1 MKAAGVKK
9 KGTTYTNKISP
20 RNWLT
25 FIIFGLIGQIAWTIE
40 NMYLNIYIYKTVT
53 YNPDAIA
60 LMVASS
66 AVVATLATL
75 TMGALSDKFGK
86 RKVFVTYG
94 YIIWG
99 ISITAFGYITTDSV
113 SAIFPSVD
121 AIVAT
126 VAIIILLDCV
136 MTFIG
141 STAND
146 AAFQAWI
153 TDVTTPA
160 NRGKVEGLIAAM
172 PLLGMLV
179 VFGVLDSFTQQG
191 EWKNFFLIVGMIVT
205 FSGVIGLF
213 LIKEGEIKKKESR
226 YVQDLIYG
234 FKLST
239 IRNNILLYTIFGAVC
254 ILGIG
259 LQIFLPYF
267 IIYFEFFV
275 GITDYAILLGI
286 VLTLASVVSVVG
298 GRLVDRYGRKKFL
311 VSSVL
316 FYIIGMFV
324 MFVLGK
330 TITENMT
337 LTYLFTVIFGVLM
350 MGSYLV
356 SMVILNA
363 TARDLLPK
371 EHIGV
376 FSGIRMIF
384 FIMIPM
390 AIGPF
395 IGSTVIKNSN
405 MTYTDEFGVL
415 QSVPTPGIFLAGSI
429 VGLLAFIPIYF
440 ILKRMDTHYETI

>member
-1 MKAAGVKK
+1 MKTTEVG
-9 KGTTYTNKISP
+9 KGNFSVSDKISP
-20 RNWLT
+20 RNWLI

-60 LMVASS
+60 FMVAAS

-86 RKVFVTYG
+86 RKVFMTYG

-99 ISITAFGYITTDSV
+99 ISITAFGYITTDTV
-113 SAIFPSVD
+113 SSFLPGVD
-121 AIVAT
+121 IIIAT
-126 VAIIILLDCV
+126 VSIIILLDCV

-146 AAFQAWI
+146 AAFQAWV

-160 NRGKVEGLIAAM
+160 NRGKAEGVIATM

-179 VFGVLDSFTQQG
+179 VFGVLDTFTQQG
-191 EWKNFFLIVGMIVT
+191 DWKTFFVVVGVIVT
-205 FSGVIGLF
+205 LSGFIGLF
-213 LIKEGEIKKKESR
+213 LIKDSTVKKKESR
-226 YVQDLIYG
+226 YIQDLVYG
-234 FKLST
+234 FKAST
-239 IRNNILLYTIFGAVC
+239 IKSNILLYIIFGTVC
-254 ILGIG
+254 LLGIAQ
-259 LQIFLPYF
+259 QIFLPYF

-275 GITDYAILLGI
+275 GIIDYAILLGI
-286 VLTLASVVSVVG
+286 VLTLASIVSVVG

-311 VSSVL
+311 VASVL
-316 FYIIGMFV
+316 LYIIGMFI

-330 TITENMT
+330 TMTDHMT

-390 AIGPF
+390 VIGPF
-395 IGSTVIKNSN
+395 IGSTVIKNSQ

-415 QSVPTPGIFLAGSI
+415 QSVPTPEIFLAGSM

-440 ILKRMDTHYETI
+440 ILKRMGKLYGAV

>member
-1 MKAAGVKK
+1 MKTTEVG
-9 KGTTYTNKISP
+9 KGNFSVSDKISP
-20 RNWLT
+20 RNWLI

-60 LMVASS
+60 FMVAAS

-86 RKVFVTYG
+86 RKVFMTYG

-99 ISITAFGYITTDSV
+99 ISITAFGYITTDTV
-113 SAIFPSVD
+113 SSFLPGVD
-121 AIVAT
+121 IIIAT
-126 VAIIILLDCV
+126 VSIIILLDCV

-146 AAFQAWI
+146 AAFQAWV

-160 NRGKVEGLIAAM
+160 NRGKAEGVIATM

-179 VFGVLDSFTQQG
+179 VFGVLDTFTQQG
-191 EWKNFFLIVGMIVT
+191 DWKTFFVVVGVIVT
-205 FSGVIGLF
+205 LSGFIGLF
-213 LIKEGEIKKKESR
+213 LIKDSAVKKKESR
-226 YVQDLIYG
+226 YIQDLVYG
-234 FKLST
+234 FKAST
-239 IRNNILLYTIFGAVC
+239 IKSNILLYIIFGTVC
-254 ILGIG
+254 LLGIAQ
-259 LQIFLPYF
+259 QIFLPYF

-275 GITDYAILLGI
+275 GIIDYAILLGI
-286 VLTLASVVSVVG
+286 VLTLASIVSVVG

-311 VSSVL
+311 VASVL
-316 FYIIGMFV
+316 LYIIGMFI

-330 TITENMT
+330 TMTDHMT

-390 AIGPF
+390 VIGPF
-395 IGSTVIKNSN
+395 IGSTVIKNSQ

-415 QSVPTPGIFLAGSI
+415 QSVPTPEIFLAGSM

-440 ILKRMDTHYETI
+440 ILKRMGKLYGAV